1 MLFRYGER
9 CFLRE
14 FSPQTALVT
23 FGGSMANLLHF
34 SWQHDL
40 LVMTE
45 KMKNSLQIGGSFCTH
60 RVI

>member
-1 MLFRYGER
+1 MEEGVSSAKPSVQE
-9 CFLRE
+9 
-14 FSPQTALVT
+14 LVT
-23 FGGSMANLLHF
+23 FGGSTANLLHF

-45 KMKNSLQIGGSFCTH
+45 KMKNSLHIGGSFCTH